1 MVLILQNDAPIPH
14 VPIATNADFR
24 TARTTTLV
32 GFGRSE
38 VGSGVKR
45 EVNVNIDQHA
55 DINEA
60 ETRLRF
66 ESDLEFTAGGRG
78 FDSCNGDS
86 GGPAYI
92 LTDTG
97 RRVVGLT
104 SRGFPPLGT
113 CGEGGI
119 YTRVDVHRDFIR
131 QVAQDSGVDFS

>member
-1 MVLILQNDAPIPH
+1 MVLILQNDAPVPH
-14 VPIATNADFR
+14 VPIATTADFN
-24 TARTTTLV
+24 AAQITTLV

-45 EVNVNIDQHA
+45 EVNVNIDRPT

-66 ESDLEFTAGGRG
+66 ESDLEFIAGGRG

-92 LTDTG
+92 SSSNG

-104 SRGFPPLGT
+104 SRGFPPRGT

-119 YTRVDVHRDFIR
+119 YTRVDVHSDFIK
-131 QVAQDSGVDFS
+131 QVAQESGIDFS